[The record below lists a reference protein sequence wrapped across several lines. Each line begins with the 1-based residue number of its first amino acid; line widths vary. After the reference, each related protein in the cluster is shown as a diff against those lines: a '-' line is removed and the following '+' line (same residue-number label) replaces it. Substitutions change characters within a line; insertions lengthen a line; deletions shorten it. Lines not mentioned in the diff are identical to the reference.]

1 MKALMKGGTAGQYSP
16 WLRAINLLNRGGVN
30 MRRHLIIV
38 LVMSIMMTASA
49 GIAFAAQWANPE
61 LLLDAKQL
69 KEKIGKPEW
78 VLLDCRKLKD
88 YAKGHIPGAISIG
101 KQCKKGLRDKTS
113 RVFRDT
119 SKYEKLF
126 GKVGI
131 GNDTHVVIY
140 GEHVKSDTM
149 KDTTVAF
156 WILEYLGHDKVH
168 VLNGGIDAWINA
180 GYSLDNTPTILK
192 TTSFKANIV
201 HSRYATTDEVVDIA
215 KGTKKGVQVIDART
229 ANEYKGADQRALRAG
244 HLPNTTINVSHKN
257 TFDQTKD
264 LETGKMKDNGFLS
277 PDRVAGFYKDLD
289 KNKRTV
295 AFCQTGT
302 RSTLTYLELR
312 LLGFKDPANWDE
324 SWRVY
329 GSSYNDYPIENE
341 QWFDFNRVKKAE
353 KTIKKLEE
361 KLTALEEKAK
371 EDEEKK

>member
-1 MKALMKGGTAGQYSP
+1 MI
-16 WLRAINLLNRGGVN
+16 RN
-30 MRRHLIIV
+30 LIIV
-38 LVMSIMMTASA
+38 LVMSIFFTASA
-49 GIAFAAQWANPE
+49 GMAYAAQWANPE

-69 KEKIGKPEW
+69 KGKIGKSDW

-88 YAKGHIPGAISIG
+88 YAKGHITGAISIG

-168 VLNGGIDAWINA
+168 VLNGGVDAWINA
-180 GYSLDNTPTILK
+180 GYSLDNEPTILQPRK
-192 TTSFKANIV
+192 FKANIV
-201 HSRYATTDEVVDIA
+201 HSRYGTTDEMVKIA
-215 KGTKKGVQVIDART
+215 KGDKKGVQVIDSRT
-229 ANEYKGADQRALRAG
+229 KKEYKGADQRSLRAG
-244 HLPNTTINVSHKN
+244 HVPNTTINVSHKD

-277 PDRVAGFYKDLD
+277 PDRVSGFFKDLD
-289 KNKRTV
+289 PNKRTV
-295 AFCQTGT
+295 AYCQTGT
-302 RSTLTYLELR
+302 RSTLTYLQLR

-329 GSSYNDYPIENE
+329 GNHYEGFPISDE
-341 QWFDFNRVKKAE
+341 QFFDLNRVRKMEKKL
-353 KTIKKLEE
+353 KKLEKKVE
-361 KLTALEEKAK
+361 AMGPKEE
-371 EDEEKK
+371 

>member
-1 MKALMKGGTAGQYSP
+1 MVKKSV
-16 WLRAINLLNRGGVN
+16 LLFIMGVFI
-30 MRRHLIIV
+30 L
-38 LVMSIMMTASA
+38 ASA
-49 GIAFAAQWANPE
+49 GLSHSAQWANPH
-61 LLLDAKQL
+61 LLFDANQV
-69 KEKIGKPEW
+69 KEIVGNPDW

-113 RVFRDT
+113 RAFRDA

-180 GYSLDNTPTILK
+180 GYALDNKPTILAAK
-192 TTSFKANIV
+192 TFKANV
-201 HSRYATTDEVVDIA
+201 VNSRYATTDEILEIA
-215 KGTKKGVQVIDART
+215 TGAKKNVQLIDART
-229 ANEYKGADQRALRAG
+229 KDENKGADQRALRAG
-244 HLPNTTINVSHKN
+244 YVPNTTVNISHKD
-257 TFDQTKD
+257 TFDQSED
-264 LETGKMKDNGFLS
+264 LESGKMKDNGFLS
-277 PDRVAGFYKDLD
+277 YDRVASFYKDLD
-289 KNKRTV
+289 LNKRTV
-295 AFCQTGT
+295 GYCQTGT

-329 GSSYNDYPIENE
+329 GSHYKDFPVAGE
-341 QWFDFNRVKKAE
+341 QFFDFNRVKKAE
-353 KTIKKLEE
+353 KKIKKLEE
-361 KLTALEEKAK
+361 KLAALEEKAK

>member
-1 MKALMKGGTAGQYSP
+1 MVKKSV
-16 WLRAINLLNRGGVN
+16 LLF
-30 MRRHLIIV
+30 
-38 LVMSIMMTASA
+38 VMGAFILASA
-49 GIAFAAQWANPE
+49 GLAHAATWANPE
-61 LLLDAKQL
+61 LLLSAKQL
-69 KEKIGKPEW
+69 KDKIGNADW
-78 VLLDCRKLKD
+78 VILDCRKLKD
-88 YAKGHIPGAISIG
+88 YAKGHITGAISIG

-126 GKVGI
+126 SKVGI
-131 GNDTHVVIY
+131 GNDSHVVIY

-168 VLNGGIDAWINA
+168 VLNGGIDAWINEA
-180 GYSLDNTPTILK
+180 YPLDNKPTILK
-192 TTSFKANIV
+192 SKTFAANVV
-201 HSRYATTDEVVDIA
+201 HNRYATTDEALEIA
-215 KGTKKGVQVIDART
+215 KGTKKDIQVIDART
-229 ANEYKGADQRALRAG
+229 AKEYKGADQRSLRAG
-244 HLPNTTINVSHKN
+244 RFPNTTINVSHKD

-264 LETGKMKDNGFLS
+264 LESGKMKDNGFLS
-277 PDRVAGFYKDLD
+277 YDRVAGFYKDLD
-289 KNKRTV
+289 KNKRTM

-312 LLGFKDPANWDE
+312 LLGFKEPANWDE

-353 KTIKKLEE
+353 KKLKKLEE
-361 KLTALEEKAK
+361 KLAALEEKAK

>member
-1 MKALMKGGTAGQYSP
+1 MKGGRAGILSS
-16 WLRAINLLNRGGVN
+16 WLITINISNRGGVI
-30 MRRHLIIV
+30 MTKKLIIV
-38 LVMSIMMTASA
+38 LVMSVFITASA
-49 GIAFAAQWANPE
+49 GMAYAAKWANPE

-69 KEKIGKPEW
+69 KDKIGKSDW
-78 VLLDCRKLKD
+78 VVLDCRKLKD

-168 VLNGGIDAWINA
+168 VLNGGVDAWINA
-180 GYSLDNTPTILK
+180 GYSLDNKPTILQPRE
-192 TTSFKANIV
+192 FKANVV
-201 HSRYATTDEVVDIA
+201 HSSYATTDEILEVA
-215 KGTKKGVQVIDART
+215 KGDKKGVQVIDSRT
-229 ANEYKGADQRALRAG
+229 KKEYKGADQRSLRAG
-244 HLPNTTINVSHKN
+244 HIPNTTINVSHKA

-277 PDRVAGFYKDLD
+277 PDRVSSFFKDLD
-289 KNKRTV
+289 PNKRTV
-295 AFCQTGT
+295 AYCQTGT

-329 GSSYNDYPIENE
+329 GSHYEGYPVANE
-341 QWFDFNRVKKAE
+341 QFFDLNRVSKLEKK
-353 KTIKKLEE
+353 IKKLED
-361 KLTALEEKAK
+361 KVDAMKPKEE
-371 EDEEKK
+371 E